1 MNILSPIP
9 RHTLIESFSF
19 STHRADP
26 AKALADYRDLYSEGA
41 DVVGDPSH
49 LSAEVTAYRL
59 DRLILF
65 LRRLTGVGHSRTAQR
80 VAGTGFSHFTLHLVL
95 DGAMTGSAA
104 SGFDAIGPGEIVLQD
119 LRQPTSTTVS
129 DGRLVTVSVARD
141 LIEAAA
147 GTSNGLHG
155 RVIRPDKGGLLADYL
170 RSLASHAGRLDH
182 DTLPTLSRT
191 FVELLSVAI
200 GPQGAGAT
208 AAHRR
213 EEFNRREAVQRVIEQ
228 RLEDPSLNAGE
239 IVAASGVSRATLYR
253 LLKPHGGVDT
263 FLTGRRLAAVRT
275 SLEHPGDTSTFA
287 ALAER
292 FVFRSE
298 RDLATAF
305 RDRFGISLA
314 AYRRMVDDPDQ
325 AVALMKRRW
334 ASWMVEVR

>member
-1 MNILSPIP
+1 MNLLSPAP
-9 RHTLIESFSF
+9 RHRLIESFSF
-19 STHRADP
+19 STEGASP
-26 AKALADYRDLYSEGA
+26 AQALADYRELYSDGA
-41 DVVGDPSH
+41 DVVGAASG

-65 LRRLTGVGHSRTAQR
+65 ARRLKGVGHSRTAQR

-104 SGFDAIGPGEIVLQD
+104 SGFGLLGPGEIALQD
-119 LRQPTSTTVS
+119 LRHPTSTTVS

-155 RVIRPDKGGLLADYL
+155 MVIQADKGALLADYL
-170 RSLASHAGRLDH
+170 QSLASHAGRLEH
-182 DTLPTLSRT
+182 DSLPTLSRT

-200 GPQGAGAT
+200 GPQTAGGAAG
-208 AAHRR
+208 HRR
-213 EEFNRREAVQRVIEQ
+213 EEFNRREAVQRVIER
-228 RLEDPSLNAGE
+228 RLEDPSLNAAE
-239 IVAASGVSRATLYR
+239 IVGASGVSRATLYR
-253 LLKPHGGVDT
+253 LLQPHGGVDT

-275 SLEHPGDTSTFA
+275 TLERPDDTSSFA
-287 ALAER
+287 SLAER
-292 FVFRSE
+292 FAFRSE
-298 RDLATAF
+298 KDLAVAF
-305 RDRFGISLA
+305 RQRFGISMS
-314 AYRRMVDDPDQ
+314 AYRRMVDDPGQ